1 MCPKKLTR
9 KSAWRWSVG
18 FRSAAYV
25 LGFPVAWYVATM
37 LLYHAVWSLHLL
49 PENPSGLPTILG
61 ADLAFYLCGP
71 GPLAWIA
78 IIVLAADRKLPG
90 LRHNPDNDF
99 GRCEW
104 CGYPLARLAPPGT
117 SIPCPEC
124 GELVRVPVARGFEP
138 ICPPGTVP
146 GGEPPHYADDR
157 LRQG

>member
-1 MCPKKLTR
+1 MTPTRMTR
-9 KSAWRWSVG
+9 KSARRWSVG
-18 FRSAAYV
+18 FLAAAYI
-25 LGFPVAWYVATM
+25 LGFPVAWFIIAG
-37 LLYHAVWSLHLL
+37 LLYQAVWSLHLL

-78 IIVLAADRKLPG
+78 VIVLAADRRLPG
-90 LRHNPDNDF
+90 LRHNPDEDF
-99 GRCEW
+99 ARCVY
-104 CGYPLARLAPPGT
+104 CGYSLQSLAPPGT

-124 GELVRVPVARGFEP
+124 GELGRVPVARDFQP

-146 GGEPPHYADDR
+146 GGEPAHYSDDR